1 MSVVVGL
8 LSSPL
13 LALAALTSKGRAKA
27 SSCIVNES
35 PPVAFRSVS
44 LISRRENCFP
54 CYGRGRLRNQMSRD
68 ACRNQRTAEELKLII
83 PFLFFFSLKSVF
95 SLVNFSL
102 SVRVKRNL
110 IFSAYQL
117 TSINASFASQR
128 RVTIA
133 EMLLRLARYEIGKI
147 TGLVKRKRKKKRG

>member
-1 MSVVVGL
+1 MVGL

-44 LISRRENCFP
+44 LISHRENCFP

>member
-1 MSVVVGL
+1 MVGL

>member
-1 MSVVVGL
+1 MVVGL

-68 ACRNQRTAEELKLII
+68 ACRNQRNGGGIEIDHSLS
-83 PFLFFFSLKSVF
+83 FFFFSLKSVF